1 MDLDPDDHPMLPTV
15 LPVFPI
21 GGAVLLPRG
30 VMPLNIFEPRYLAMV
45 RDAMA
50 GSKLIGMIQPRLIA
64 DADADDDDGIARRRP
79 DLFDV
84 GCAGRITEFRETGDG
99 RMVIALTGVARFAVA
114 RELDVTTPYRQVMP
128 DYDAFADDAGE
139 PRPLA
144 PAARSA
150 LETTL
155 RAYLDTQ
162 GLSADWKAV
171 AEADDDSLVTTL
183 SAVCPFDPVERQALL
198 EARDL
203 PARAATLNALM
214 TFAQGSGGSDGKT
227 LQ

>member
-1 MDLDPDDHPMLPTV
+1 MASENPMLPSV

-30 VMPLNIFEPRYLAMV
+30 VLPLNIFEPRYLAMI

-50 GSKLIGMIQPRLIA
+50 GDKLIGMIQPRQSG
-64 DADADDDDGIARRRP
+64 DDDDRP
-79 DLFDV
+79 GLFGV

-99 RMVIALTGVARFAVA
+99 RIVIALTGVARFAVA

-128 DYDAFADDAGE
+128 DFAAFADDASE

-155 RAYLDTQ
+155 RSYLDTQ

-171 AEADDDSLVTTL
+171 SEADDDSLVTTL

-214 TFAQGSGGSDGKT
+214 TFAQGSGGSDGRT

>member
-1 MDLDPDDHPMLPTV
+1 MLPTV

-30 VMPLNIFEPRYLAMV
+30 VMPLNIFEPRYLAMI

-50 GSKLIGMIQPRLIA
+50 GDKLIGMIQPRA
-64 DADADDDDGIARRRP
+64 AGDDTGKGRAG
-79 DLFDV
+79 LFDV
-84 GCAGRITEFRETGDG
+84 GCAGRITEFHETGDG
-99 RMVIALTGVARFAVA
+99 RMVIALTGVARFAIT

-128 DYDAFADDAGE
+128 DFDAFADDDTGE

-171 AEADDDSLVTTL
+171 SEADDDSLVTTL

>member
-1 MDLDPDDHPMLPTV
+1 MNSDDNPMLPTV

-30 VMPLNIFEPRYLAMV
+30 VMPLNIFEPRYLAMI

-50 GSKLIGMIQPRLIA
+50 GAKLIGMIQPRSA
-64 DADADDDDGIARRRP
+64 AESDDDKPG
-79 DLFDV
+79 LFDV

-99 RMVIALTGVARFAVA
+99 RMIIALTGVVRFAVA
-114 RELDVTTPYRQVMP
+114 RELDVTTPYRQIMP
-128 DYDAFADDAGE
+128 NFDAFADDAGE

-155 RAYLDTQ
+155 RSYLDTQ

-171 AEADDDSLVTTL
+171 AEADDESLVTTL

-203 PARAATLNALM
+203 PERAATLNALM

>member
-1 MDLDPDDHPMLPTV
+1 MLPTV

-30 VMPLNIFEPRYLAMV
+30 VLPLNIFEPRYLAMI

-50 GSKLIGMIQPRLIA
+50 GDKLIGMIQPRR
-64 DADADDDDGIARRRP
+64 DGDDEAG
-79 DLFDV
+79 LFGV
-84 GCAGRITEFRETGDG
+84 GCAGRITEYRETGDG
-99 RMVIALTGVARFAVA
+99 RMIIALTGVARFAVA

-128 DYDAFADDAGE
+128 DFDAFADDAGE

-155 RAYLDTQ
+155 RSYLDTQ

-171 AEADDDSLVTTL
+171 SEADDDSLVTTL
-183 SAVCPFDPVERQALL
+183 SRPYVRSIPVERQALL

-214 TFAQGSGGSDGKT
+214 TFAQGSGGSDGRT

>member
-1 MDLDPDDHPMLPTV
+1 MLPTV

-30 VMPLNIFEPRYLAMV
+30 VLPLNIFEPRYLAMV

-50 GSKLIGMIQPRLIA
+50 GDKLIGLIQPRSTS
-64 DADADDDDGIARRRP
+64 DDDKPG
-79 DLFDV
+79 LFAV

-99 RMVIALTGVARFAVA
+99 RMIIALTGIARFAVA

-128 DYDAFADDAGE
+128 DFDAFADDAGK

-155 RAYLDTQ
+155 RSYLDAQ

-214 TFAQGSGGSDGKT
+214 TFAQGAGGSDGKT

>member
-1 MDLDPDDHPMLPTV
+1 MATVNPMLPAV

-30 VMPLNIFEPRYLAMV
+30 VIPLNVFEPRYLAMI

-50 GSKLIGMIQPRLIA
+50 GDKLIGLIQPRGG
-64 DADADDDDGIARRRP
+64 DDDRP
-79 DLFDV
+79 GLFDV

-99 RMVIALTGVARFAVA
+99 RMIIALTGVARFAVT

-128 DYDAFADDAGE
+128 DFDRFDDSAE
-139 PRPLA
+139 PAPLA
-144 PAARSA
+144 PATRAA
-150 LETTL
+150 LEATL
-155 RAYLDTQ
+155 RGYLDTH

-171 AEADDDSLVTTL
+171 AEADDESLVTTL

-214 TFAQGSGGSDGKT
+214 TFATGSGGGSS

>member
-1 MDLDPDDHPMLPTV
+1 MADPNPMLPAV

-50 GSKLIGMIQPRLIA
+50 GDKLIGMIQPRLTR
-64 DADADDDDGIARRRP
+64 DDDDGRADDKP
-79 DLFDV
+79 GLFAV
-84 GCAGRITEFRETGDG
+84 GCAGRITEYRETGDG
-99 RMVIALTGVARFAVA
+99 RMIIALTGVARFAVA

-128 DYDAFADDAGE
+128 DFEAFADDAGE

-155 RAYLDTQ
+155 RSYLDTQ

-214 TFAQGSGGSDGKT
+214 TFAQGSGGSDGRT

>member
-1 MDLDPDDHPMLPTV
+1 MASENPMLPTV
-15 LPVFPI
+15 LPVFPL

-30 VMPLNIFEPRYLAMV
+30 VLPLNIFEPRYLAMV

-50 GSKLIGMIQPRLIA
+50 GDRLIGMIQPRLTR
-64 DADADDDDGIARRRP
+64 DGDDGEGSGRP
-79 DLFDV
+79 GLFAV
-84 GCAGRITEFRETGDG
+84 GCAGRITEHRETGDG
-99 RMVIALTGVARFAVA
+99 RVLIALTGVARFAVA
-114 RELDVTTPYRQVMP
+114 RELDVTTPYRQVAP
-128 DYDAFADDAGE
+128 DFEAFADDAGE
-139 PRPLA
+139 PQPLA

-150 LETTL
+150 LESTL
-155 RAYLDTQ
+155 RAYLDAQ

-171 AEADDDSLVTTL
+171 SEADDDSLVTTL

-203 PARAATLNALM
+203 PTRAATLGALM
-214 TFAQGSGGSDGKT
+214 TFAQGIGDART

>member
-1 MDLDPDDHPMLPTV
+1 MVSENPMLPTV
-15 LPVFPI
+15 LPVFPL

-30 VMPLNIFEPRYLAMV
+30 VLPLNIFEPRYLAMV

-50 GSKLIGMIQPRLIA
+50 GDKLIGMIQPR
-64 DADADDDDGIARRRP
+64 GEGNP
-79 DLFDV
+79 PGLFAV
-84 GCAGRITEFRETGDG
+84 GCAGRITEHRETGDG
-99 RMVIALTGVARFAVA
+99 RVLIALTGVARFAVTS
-114 RELDVTTPYRQVMP
+114 ELDVTTPYRQVKA
-128 DYDAFADDAGE
+128 DFDAFAADAAD
-139 PRPLA
+139 PQPLA

-155 RAYLDTQ
+155 RTYLDAQ

-171 AEADDDSLVTTL
+171 SEADDNSLVTTL

-214 TFAQGSGGSDGKT
+214 TFAQGAGDAPT

>member
-1 MDLDPDDHPMLPTV
+1 MSIENPMLPAV

-50 GSKLIGMIQPRLIA
+50 GDKLIGMIQPRQ
-64 DADADDDDGIARRRP
+64 DGDDEDRP
-79 DLFDV
+79 GLFAV
-84 GCAGRITEFRETGDG
+84 GCAGRITEYRETGDG
-99 RMVIALTGVARFAVA
+99 RLIIALTGVARFAVA

-128 DYDAFADDAGE
+128 DFDAFADDAGE

-155 RAYLDTQ
+155 RSYLDTQ

-214 TFAQGSGGSDGKT
+214 TFAQGAGGSDGRT
-227 LQ
+227 MQ

>member
-1 MDLDPDDHPMLPTV
+1 MLPTV

-30 VMPLNIFEPRYLAMV
+30 VMPLNIFEPRYLAMI

-50 GSKLIGMIQPRLIA
+50 GDKLIGMSQPRDTSDKA
-64 DADADDDDGIARRRP
+64 GSKAKPG
-79 DLFDV
+79 LFGV
-84 GCAGRITEFRETGDG
+84 GCAGRITEFHETGDG
-99 RMVIALTGVARFAVA
+99 RIVIALTGVARFAIA
-114 RELDVTTPYRQVMP
+114 RELDVTTPYRQIMP
-128 DYDAFADDAGE
+128 DFDAFADDDGE

-155 RAYLDTQ
+155 KAYLDTQ

-171 AEADDDSLVTTL
+171 SEADDESLVTTL

>member
-1 MDLDPDDHPMLPTV
+1 MDIEPESETTMLPTV

-50 GSKLIGMIQPRLIA
+50 GSKLIGMIQPRLPGSGE
-64 DADADDDDGIARRRP
+64 DDDGKP
-79 DLFDV
+79 GLFDV

-99 RMVIALTGVARFAVA
+99 RMVIALTGVVRFAVA
-114 RELDVTTPYRQVMP
+114 RELDVTTPYRQVTP
-128 DYDAFADDAGE
+128 DFDAFADDAGE

-155 RAYLDTQ
+155 RSYLDTQ

-214 TFAQGSGGSDGKT
+214 TFAQGAGGSDGNT

>member
-1 MDLDPDDHPMLPTV
+1 MDTPDPGPDEEMTMLPTV

-50 GSKLIGMIQPRLIA
+50 GSNLIGMIQPRLTMDD
-64 DADADDDDGIARRRP
+64 DADAGGRP
-79 DLFDV
+79 GLFDV

-99 RMVIALTGVARFAVA
+99 RMIIALTGVARFAVA

-128 DYDAFADDAGE
+128 DFDAFADDEGE

-155 RAYLDTQ
+155 RSYLDTQ
-162 GLSADWKAV
+162 GLSADWTAV

-214 TFAQGSGGSDGKT
+214 TFAQGAGGSDGNL